1 LHLLDLIDLFDLPLE
16 AYGLALLLE
25 CHLDHVDL
33 ALHSELL
40 VQCPIHHLVVPTQLL
55 AYIKHQLLLLVAHA
69 LHKPRQL
76 CQSIALQG
84 KQLVLGLMHRSCH
97 YY

>member
-1 LHLLDLIDLFDLPLE
+1 
-16 AYGLALLLE
+16 
-25 CHLDHVDL
+25 
-33 ALHSELL
+33 
-40 VQCPIHHLVVPTQLL
+40 VPTQLL

-76 CQSIALQG
+76 RQSIALQG
-84 KQLVLGLMHRSCH
+84 KQLVLSLMHRSCH